1 MPIIHISSKHL
12 STTPD
17 IDDSAATELIHS
29 DSDSDMD
36 MSEFVNELQE
46 VADSVHKLQQQRAS
60 AAVLSRR
67 PLGAYYPSSDF
78 FFFFIYM

>member
-17 IDDSAATELIHS
+17 IDDSAATELIH
-29 DSDSDMD
+29 SDMD